1 MDNNTQILL
10 NSLKNVTSVN
20 VDTYEKI
27 ELSNK
32 RALIN
37 EYDIS
42 NIISA
47 TDIFDAEREANEIYR
62 IYGKIEYLSLL
73 NGLKTSYSKFQ
84 DFFTPI
90 ITGGSLTQA
99 TNLKNIFNSFQFYLV
114 KPATSG
120 YTQIVSGGS
129 TIVWVRYFDII
140 ATPINFEIFPAG
152 FSNNV
157 YGEQEYAFSFNIDFD
172 VSSYL
177 DNFGFPLTELFL
189 YVRYLP
195 TLTETLKY
203 NNWGTNGIP
212 IKNTLPVISNNKI
225 YGDVLEYAD
234 VQFYQSQLY
243 PQTYYISTPTS
254 DVGTLVWKYNP
265 FISLPLRYFSNDVY
279 KANIS
284 GTSYE
289 QVSSI
294 PYYATPIPLTG
305 NTGNYVWRK
314 ILSQG
319 YTDPLTGIGVNYP
332 FINKKRYLFSNVIL
346 SIVPELNDANTLHA
360 FSNIVFRTPTKISIT
375 PNTDLDNIGK
385 PCL

>member
-1 MDNNTQILL
+1 MDNNTKILL
-10 NSLKNVTSVN
+10 NSLKNINSVN

-27 ELSNK
+27 QLSNK

-37 EYDIS
+37 EYDIR
-42 NIISA
+42 NIVSA

-84 DFFTPI
+84 DFFTPQ
-90 ITGGSLTQA
+90 LT
-99 TNLKNIFNSFQFYLV
+99 NCKNIFNSFQFYLV

-120 YTQIVSGGS
+120 YTHIISGGS
-129 TIVWVRYFDII
+129 TIKYVRYFDII
-140 ATPINFEIFPAG
+140 SGSTNSFELYPVG

-157 YGEQEYAFSFNIDFD
+157 YGEQSYAFGFNIDFD

-195 TLTETLKY
+195 TYIETLKY

-212 IKNTLPVISNNKI
+212 VKTVLPAISNNKI
-225 YGDVLEYAD
+225 YGDVLEYAQL
-234 VQFYQSQLY
+234 QFYQSQLY
-243 PQTYYISTPTS
+243 PQTYFISTPTS
-254 DVGTLVWKYNP
+254 DVGTLIWKYNP
-265 FISLPLRYFSNDVY
+265 FISLPLRYFGNDVY

-294 PYYATPIPLTG
+294 PYYATSADTA
-305 NTGNYVWRK
+305 GNYVWRK
-314 ILSQG
+314 ILPQG

-332 FINKKRYLFSNVIL
+332 FVNKKRYLFSTIVF
-346 SIVPELNDANTLHA
+346 SIVPDLNDANTLNA
-360 FSNIVFRTPTKISIT
+360 FSNIVFGTSTKISTT
-375 PNTDLDNIGK
+375 PNDDLNNIGK